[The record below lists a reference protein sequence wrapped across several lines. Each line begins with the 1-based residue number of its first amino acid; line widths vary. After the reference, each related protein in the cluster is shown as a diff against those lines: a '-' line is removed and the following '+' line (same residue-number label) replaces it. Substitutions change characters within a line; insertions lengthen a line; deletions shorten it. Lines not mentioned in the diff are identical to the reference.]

1 MMSSLVTIT
10 NNFIV
15 DYTYQDDHTYMYL
28 VYFEK
33 PLKNINQYSR
43 EILNTE
49 YSLRII
55 YNLQFEES
63 NFWLDIYSFISLLLL
78 KK

>member
-15 DYTYQDDHTYMYL
+15 DYIYQDDHTYMYL

-49 YSLRII
+49 YSLTII
-55 YNLQFEES
+55 YNLLF
-63 NFWLDIYSFISLLLL
+63 
-78 KK
+78 